1 MSFTGT
7 AVPQWEDVEHWL
19 AAEKELTELYIS
31 REHIARKYEHLFMT

>member
-19 AAEKELTELYIS
+19 AAEKELTELYKQGAHC
-31 REHIARKYEHLFMT
+31 EKV